1 MHIVVVFIGV
11 RSHLK
16 QKNID
21 NISKAEEQ
29 AAQQNY
35 DVRDCSISL
44 FVQFKL
50 VNYVDPCRWYY
61 HCFHQNLPSYSLVT
75 NSLSNK

>member
-1 MHIVVVFIGV
+1 MILLFAGV
-11 RSHLK
+11 RSQLK

-35 DVRDCSISL
+35 EASISFISCGL
-44 FVQFKL
+44 DIFIL
-50 VNYVDPCRWYY
+50 
-61 HCFHQNLPSYSLVT
+61 
-75 NSLSNK
+75 

>member
-1 MHIVVVFIGV
+1 MLCAIQLKTPLISCSSSRAQDSHMMIWLVGV
-11 RSHLK
+11 RSQLK

-35 DVRDCSISL
+35 EASILIFSSVKL
-44 FVQFKL
+44 QL
-50 VNYVDPCRWYY
+50 VN
-61 HCFHQNLPSYSLVT
+61 HSGIG
-75 NSLSNK
+75 

>member
-1 MHIVVVFIGV
+1 MFHTPVIQLLHDLYLEDETETADCVIFDWLSLSLWYAGV
-11 RSHLK
+11 RSQLK

-35 DVRDCSISL
+35 EASMFIV
-44 FVQFKL
+44 FT
-50 VNYVDPCRWYY
+50 
-61 HCFHQNLPSYSLVT
+61 H
-75 NSLSNK
+75 